1 MTRLPNFLRGLR
13 AQLLI
18 PLLIALVLAQV
29 ISLALFFSERRLAI
43 RSALGSEIAGRIV
56 NVIRLIEA
64 APGDLHLSILRSA
77 ESPFVRLAINDEPPI
92 AVPAS
97 SSVTQIMRSIRE
109 LLDDQDREIFAS
121 IVPARSPGRPH
132 RMAEGGPKW
141 MRDVHRRHHFG
152 AGRPMELLLS
162 VRLSDGRWLG
172 VETVFH
178 RPPLQVAWPSILAM
192 GLMALATI
200 LIVLWAVHRISRPMQ
215 ALVAG
220 ADRLGRGEAPVPV
233 PIEGPSEL
241 RQVTEAFNT
250 MQERLTR
257 HVRDRTEMLAALG
270 HDLRSPLTA
279 LRLRIETLEDHEAR
293 DRLAATA
300 DEMQTMVETTLA
312 FAKGVAVNELSTAID
327 LRLLVGE
334 IIDDAGDTERIHLV
348 PGESVS
354 VTGRQTALKRALR
367 NIIENAVAYGER
379 ASITIENSDAGAQIV
394 VKDNGPGLD
403 QEELERIFDP
413 FVRLETSRSRD
424 TGGIGL
430 GLPIARAI
438 IHSHGGEITLQNH
451 PDGGLIVRMLIPDTG
466 LAVT

>member
-18 PLLIALVLAQV
+18 PLLVALVLAQV

-56 NVIRLIEA
+56 NVIQLIEA
-64 APGDLHLSILRSA
+64 APEDLHLSILRSA
-77 ESPFVRLAINDEPPI
+77 ESPLVRLTLNEDP
-92 AVPAS
+92 PAS
-97 SSVTQIMRSIRE
+97 DPASGQVVQIARSIRE
-109 LLDDQDREIFAS
+109 FLDDNDREIFAS
-121 IVPARSPGRPH
+121 IAPARNAGLPH
-132 RMAEGGPKW
+132 RMAEGSPKW

-172 VETVFH
+172 VETLFH
-178 RPPLQVAWPSILAM
+178 RPPLQVAWPSFLAM

-200 LIVLWAVHRISRPMQ
+200 LIVLLAVHRISRPMQ

-233 PIEGPSEL
+233 PLEGPSEL

-257 HVRDRTEMLAALG
+257 HVLERTDMLAALG

-279 LRLRIETLEDHEAR
+279 LRLRIETLEDQEAR

-300 DEMQTMVETTLA
+300 EEMQSMVETTLA
-312 FAKGVAVNELSTAID
+312 FAKGVAVNEVSTTVD
-327 LRLLVGE
+327 LRALIGGIVDESG
-334 IIDDAGDTERIHLV
+334 DAERIAIV
-348 PGESVS
+348 PGESIS

-379 ASITIENSDAGAQIV
+379 ASITIENSGAGAQID

-403 QEELERIFDP
+403 QEDLERIFDP

-430 GLPIARAI
+430 GLSIARAI

-451 PDGGLIVRMLIPDTG
+451 PDGGLVVRILIPGTETS
-466 LAVT
+466 LA